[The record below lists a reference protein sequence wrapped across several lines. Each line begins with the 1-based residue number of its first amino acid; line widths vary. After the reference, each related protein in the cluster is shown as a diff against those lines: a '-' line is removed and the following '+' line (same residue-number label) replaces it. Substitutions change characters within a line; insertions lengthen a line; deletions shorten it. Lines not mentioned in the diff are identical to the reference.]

1 MKNEMDIEH
10 LSYDLPNRRLSIIH
24 EIISKNACAMQRAQ
38 SPSLPERREVNE
50 KSPSSTSAASISTA
64 TTTAAAIPRTTT
76 SNGAT
81 TRGVG
86 VVIFFMVTN
95 WWSPALQLDAQLLA
109 VLAHV

>member
-50 KSPSSTSAASISTA
+50 NHHLPPPRRRYPLPPPPPPPYRGPRPA
-64 TTTAAAIPRTTT
+64 TGRPPE
-76 SNGAT
+76 
-81 TRGVG
+81 V
-86 VVIFFMVTN
+86 
-95 WWSPALQLDAQLLA
+95 
-109 VLAHV
+109 